1 MNVRALFAQA
11 PYGPKVRALGRTQV
25 LTSPAMVD
33 IRLQLATLL
42 NKKATDI
49 GDIRKT
55 GETPPRVS
63 IYDVVSA
70 ITETDGNHA
79 WNAYRDFS
87 IHYSE
92 VHSRGMNFK
101 FPGRGQRNTPVT
113 TARYW

>member
-25 LTSPAMVD
+25 LTSPAMAD
-33 IRLQLATLL
+33 IRQQLATLL
-42 NKKATDI
+42 NKEATDI

-70 ITETDGNHA
+70 ITGMDGNHA
-79 WNAYRDFS
+79 GKAYRDLQAGGKPS
-87 IHYSE
+87 TW
-92 VHSRGMNFK
+92 
-101 FPGRGQRNTPVT
+101 FPPGGLVEQDF
-113 TARYW
+113 AQKSF

>member
-25 LTSPAMVD
+25 LTSPAMAD
-33 IRLQLATLL
+33 IRQQLATLL
-42 NKKATDI
+42 NKEATDI

-70 ITETDGNHA
+70 ITGMDGNHA
-79 WNAYRDFS
+79 GKAYRDLS
-87 IHYSE
+87 VQYPE
-92 VHSRGMNFK
+92 VHSRGVNFK
-101 FPGRGQRNTPVT
+101 FPGRGQRDTPVT
-113 TARYW
+113 TA